1 MKTNLRD
8 RLYTTEAIVLS
19 RLDYGEADRILTVFT
34 PGMGKLGIIAKG
46 ARRQKS
52 RSGPQLDYFTRV
64 TFHLAR
70 GRDLDVVTGAETIDA
85 HGHLRDALVAYGH
98 ASYFAELVR
107 TLTQER
113 EENRRVYELLAKSL
127 ALLDEGI
134 DPWPVARHF
143 ELVLLAALGYRPE
156 LYERVQCHQALEAVA
171 NAYSPI
177 QGGVHC
183 PRCRSTDPS
192 ALALSVNAQKY
203 LRVLDRNGLAA
214 AVRLRPSE
222 RERMEVEQT
231 LKQHFRTIA
240 ERDFTSLAVLQHLL
254 DLPAASPAQPDIA
267 FPSA

>member
-1 MKTNLRD
+1 MKSSLRD
-8 RLYTTEAIVLS
+8 RLYTTEAVVLS

-34 PGMGKLGIIAKG
+34 PGLGRLGIIAKG

-52 RSGPQLDYFTRV
+52 RSGPQLDYFARV
-64 TFHLAR
+64 TLHLAR

-85 HGHLRDALVAYGH
+85 HGRLRDDLSAYGY

-107 TLTQER
+107 ALTQDR

-127 ALLDEGI
+127 ALLDEGV

-156 LYERVQCHQALEAVA
+156 LYECVQCQETLEAVT
-171 NAYSPI
+171 NAYSPV
-177 QGGVHC
+177 QGGVLC
-183 PRCRSTDPS
+183 PRCRSIDPS

-203 LRVLDRNGLAA
+203 LRVLDRSGLAA
-214 AVRLRPSE
+214 AARLRPSE
-222 RERMEVEQT
+222 RERMEIEQT
-231 LKQHFRTIA
+231 LKQHFRVVA

-254 DLPAASPAQPDIA
+254 DLPAAPLVRPEAMSP
-267 FPSA
+267 FV

>member
-1 MKTNLRD
+1 MKSSLRD

-52 RSGPQLDYFTRV
+52 RSGPQLDYFARV
-64 TFHLAR
+64 ILQMAR
-70 GRDLDVVTGAETIDA
+70 GRDLDVVTGAETMA
-85 HGHLRDALVAYGH
+85 SFGRLREDLAAYGH

-107 TLTQER
+107 ALTQDR
-113 EENRRVYELLAKSL
+113 EENRRVYELFAKSL
-127 ALLDEGI
+127 ALLDEGV

-156 LYERVQCHQALEAVA
+156 LYECVHCHDTLEAIT
-171 NAYSPI
+171 NAYSPL
-177 QGGVHC
+177 QGGALC
-183 PRCRSTDPS
+183 PRCRSTDPG
-192 ALALSVNAQKY
+192 ALTLSVNGQKY
-203 LRVLDRNGLAA
+203 LRVLDRSGLAA

-222 RERMEVEQT
+222 RERTEIEQT
-231 LKQHFRTIA
+231 LKQHIRTVA

-254 DLPAASPAQPDIA
+254 DLPPVTPVSS
-267 FPSA
+267 PSA

>member
-1 MKTNLRD
+1 MKSSLRD

-19 RLDYGEADRILTVFT
+19 RIDYGEADRILTVFT
-34 PGMGKLGIIAKG
+34 PGLGKLGIIAKG

-52 RSGPQLDYFTRV
+52 RSGPQLDYFARV
-64 TFHLAR
+64 TLHMAR
-70 GRDLDVVTGAETIDA
+70 GRDLDVVTGAETVA
-85 HGHLRDALVAYGH
+85 SYGRLRDDLAAYGH

-113 EENRRVYELLAKSL
+113 EENHRLYELLAKSL
-127 ALLDEGI
+127 ALLAEGV

-156 LYERVQCHQALEAVA
+156 LYECVQCQETLEAVT
-171 NAYSPI
+171 NVYSPV
-177 QGGVHC
+177 QGGVLC
-183 PRCRSTDPS
+183 PRCRSIDPS
-192 ALALSVNAQKY
+192 ALALSVNGQKY

-222 RERMEVEQT
+222 RERMEIEQT
-231 LKQHFRTIA
+231 LKQHIRTIA

-254 DLPAASPAQPDIA
+254 DLSTATPTA
-267 FPSA
+267 PSS